1 MRHQPSPPLASALSR
16 SRTAFIALLTCSA
29 LSACSQQP
37 SQSTTAGVEVRTTA
51 PVNVGEVSPGPDA
64 AAPIATAEARTIGG
78 DGSEII
84 LVGMTGADLEREKL
98 SGELA
103 CSFAAPDGAMVLVAR
118 GNVGSKERSQGVV
131 KILDYV
137 ERVSASGGYDGML
150 RGANFAGQ
158 GKTILIALTGAAPT
172 TGEESPPRAATLTYQ
187 RADGASRTFS
197 GTWTCGP

>member
-1 MRHQPSPPLASALSR
+1 M
-16 SRTAFIALLTCSA
+16 LTCSA

-37 SQSTTAGVEVRTTA
+37 NQFNAAEVQDRTTA
-51 PVNVGEVSPGPDA
+51 IANVGEISPAPVA
-64 AAPIATAEARTIGG
+64 AAPTETAEARTSGG

-84 LVGMTGADLEREKL
+84 LVGMTGTDLEREKL

-103 CSFAAPDGAMVLVAR
+103 CSFASPNGAMLLVGR

-137 ERVSASGGYDGML
+137 ERVSAPGGYDAML

-172 TGEESPPRAATLTYQ
+172 TGGESPPLAATLTYQ
-187 RADGASRTFS
+187 RADGASRSFS